1 MKVIIVGAGIGGLA
15 CAIACRQK
23 QLDVLILEQSAEI
36 LPVGAGIQI
45 PPNGAR
51 IMRELGVLPQI
62 EDKGTK
68 LEFTDLR
75 RYKDGRIITSM
86 PCGESVV
93 KEYGAPWM
101 YVSLLS

>member
-1 MKVIIVGAGIGGLA
+1 
-15 CAIACRQK
+15 
-23 QLDVLILEQSAEI
+23 
-36 LPVGAGIQI
+36 
-45 PPNGAR
+45 
-51 IMRELGVLPQI
+51 MRELGVLPQI